1 MSPSFNGDIASSFS
15 AFGFSRQNDEDE
27 SEGGRSEEG
36 ELQDEGD
43 QVSESEEANHSPER
57 ERTVSSDR
65 HLYALSP
72 LLPLRVFELLRIND
86 RSIRLTK
93 LELDIAVTMSEL
105 EIVFLG

>member
-15 AFGFSRQNDEDE
+15 AFGFSRQNEADE

-36 ELQDEGD
+36 DVQDEGD
-43 QVSESEEANHSPER
+43 QVSESKEANHSPER
-57 ERTVSSDR
+57 ERTVSSHR

-93 LELDIAVTMSEL
+93 LELDIAVTIEDD
-105 EIVFLG
+105 E